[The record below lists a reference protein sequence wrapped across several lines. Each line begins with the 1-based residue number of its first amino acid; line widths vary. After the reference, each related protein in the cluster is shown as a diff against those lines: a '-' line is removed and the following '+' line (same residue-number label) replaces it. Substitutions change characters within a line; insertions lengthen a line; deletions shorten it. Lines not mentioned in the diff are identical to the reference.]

1 MSAHAVTIDA
11 VGFAYPGATLG
22 TVSDVSVTT
31 RPGEIVTLV
40 GPSGCGKSTLL
51 RLVAG
56 LLKPSAGRIKIGAE
70 DITQLPTHLRGIGWV
85 PQSYAL
91 FEHLDVLGNVRFGP
105 RMRGM
110 NSTEQSRVASEMLK
124 LCRIGELAQRNVADI
139 SGGQRQR
146 VAIARALAAQPRVL
160 LLDEPLAALDPQLR
174 EQLRSDLE
182 TLLRKAGLTTLFVTH
197 DQTEALT
204 LADRVVVMRGGK
216 IEQFDTPQAI
226 WSTPNSAFVATFFGA
241 DVISAR
247 VVTDDVCEIAPGLR
261 VAYLRG
267 PEMPANTTAR
277 AYRDDVVL
285 VATRATDWIEL
296 DGDATTGALAQ
307 IESCEYSGD
316 GYRIRVSFMNAPNSK
331 ISLRC
336 EARRATGTSIRV
348 ALRHDALRVIP
359 VQTNT

>member
-1 MSAHAVTIDA
+1 MSAYSVTIDD
-11 VGFAYPGATLG
+11 VGFRYPGVALD
-22 TVSDVSVTT
+22 TVSGVNISTQ
-31 RPGEIVTLV
+31 PGEIITLV

-56 LLKPSAGRIKIGAE
+56 LLKPSAGRINIGAD
-70 DITQLPTHLRGIGWV
+70 DITQVPTHQRGIGWV

-105 RMRGM
+105 RMRGL
-110 NSTEQSRVASEMLK
+110 NAAEQTRIANEMLR
-124 LCRIGELAQRNVADI
+124 LCRIEDLAQRNVADI

-197 DQTEALT
+197 DQTEALA

-216 IEQFDTPQAI
+216 VEQFDTPQAI
-226 WSTPNSAFVATFFGA
+226 WSSPGSEFVATFFGA

-247 VVTDDVCEIAPGLR
+247 VVSDGVCEIAPGLR
-261 VAYLRG
+261 APYACTSHAKEAADAHG
-267 PEMPANTTAR
+267 N
-277 AYRDDVVL
+277 DVVL
-285 VATRATDWIEL
+285 VTTRETDWAEL
-296 DGDATTGALAQ
+296 DSDATTGAVAQ

-316 GYRIRVSFMNAPNSK
+316 GYKIRACLTAVPKNK
-331 ISLRC
+331 LSLKC
-336 EARRATGTSIRV
+336 QARRLPGMNIRV
-348 ALRHDALRVIP
+348 ALRSGTLKAIP
-359 VQTNT
+359 I